1 MKKPV
6 FLSGLIAMLFA
17 MAAFAGQFEIIKAVY
32 TGGDVHRDVTSL
44 LAEKVK
50 EGNLQ
55 FQVGNG
61 ALGGDPCFG
70 KVKELAVVYRTEGGD
85 FNITAREGER
95 LVLPDARNVAIA
107 PALSLP
113 DNLSPASSTTALPAA
128 ATQNSSSNQALLPAA
143 SVPVPQIT
151 LPLTGQ
157 EFTTLDGDKYTNATV
172 KRVEPD
178 GIVVTDGEG
187 IRKLKFKNLPPEV
200 GQKFGY
206 DPTKA
211 AQFQATIQ
219 ASAIVA
225 QQQADQLH
233 KTELVA
239 QQAEQNQ
246 KVALTAKQS
255 SEEQDDRFT
264 AWTQELAKQ
273 KELLPE
279 KWYYAQ
285 NAHNPDPFS
294 LTHNS
299 AREQGAREAKA
310 LESRITAFASRFAT
324 LRKLVSVLD
333 QAHVKL
339 ETTQHLIDAV
349 RDEKVFIGMPSS
361 FVLLS
366 WGEPSKVNRTSTAH
380 GSSEQWVYRRGGGI
394 EASFVYIEGGVA
406 TTIQN

>member
-6 FLSGLIAMLFA
+6 FLSGLIATLFA
-17 MAAFAGQFEIIKAVY
+17 MAASAGQLEIIKAVY

-44 LAEKVK
+44 LAEKVR

-70 KVKELAVVYRTEGGD
+70 KVKSLAVVYRTEGGD

-95 LVLPDARNVAIA
+95 LVLPEARNIAIA
-107 PALSLP
+107 PALSVPANPPPAPSATVLP
-113 DNLSPASSTTALPAA
+113 VA
-128 ATQNSSSNQALLPAA
+128 ATQNPSTQQTLLPAA

-178 GIVVTDGEG
+178 GIVVADGVG

-219 ASAIVA
+219 ASAIAA

-246 KVALTAKQS
+246 KVALTAKQR
-255 SEEQDDRFT
+255 SEEQDDRFI
-264 AWTQELAKQ
+264 AWTQELVKQ
-273 KELLPE
+273 KELLQE
-279 KWYYAQ
+279 KLYYAK

-339 ETTQHLIDAV
+339 ETTQHLINAV
-349 RDEKVFIGMPSS
+349 LDEKVFVGMPSS

-366 WGEPSKVNRTSTAH
+366 WGEPSKINSISTAN
-380 GSSEQWVYRRGGGI
+380 GTDEQWVYRRGDAVQGSYVHI
-394 EASFVYIEGGVA
+394 QNGVA